1 MLYISYIEM
10 YNEHM
15 FIIQLLAFIKKTEYE
30 TNNFIDF
37 DISAISNKLS
47 E

>member
-1 MLYISYIEM
+1 M
-10 YNEHM
+10 NT
-15 FIIQLLAFIKKTEYE
+15 LAIIKKTEYE